1 MIPLVNAPTI
11 KRESVFSGNGYTIKF
26 SYVMK
31 LYKTPNG
38 IIIEADEVCFQLLN
52 PDWDAYINR
61 DDLYAQMKN
70 DIAARKP
77 VGDLEWLQTQ
87 TTLAPVESQ
96 EIWAAG
102 VTYLRSKVARM
113 EESKA
118 SGGDTFYDK
127 VYEAER
133 PELFFKGTAIRAVG
147 DGGYVRIRKDSTW
160 DVPEPELTL
169 FITSSGKIA
178 AYTIGNDMSSRS
190 IEGENPLY
198 LPQAKVYNHCAGL
211 GPCLYVPEQPIS
223 PDTKISLEIYR
234 NNELVFSGDTLIS
247 QMKRSHT
254 ELVDYLTRELS
265 FPKGVFLMTGT
276 CIVPDFPFTLQSGD
290 EIFITIDSIGTLKNI
305 VA

>member
-1 MIPLVNAPTI
+1 M
-11 KRESVFSGNGYTIKF
+11 R
-26 SYVMK
+26 
-31 LYKTPNG
+31 LYKIPDS
-38 IIIEADEVCFQLLN
+38 IIIKADDSCFQLPN
-52 PDWDAYINR
+52 QDWDAYINR
-61 DDLYAQMKN
+61 DDLYEQMQH
-70 DIAARKP
+70 DIATRKP
-77 VGDLEWLQTQ
+77 VGDLEWLSSQTI
-87 TTLAPVESQ
+87 LAPVENQ

-113 EESKA
+113 EESKE

-198 LPQAKVYNHCAGL
+198 LPQAKVYNHSAGL
-211 GPCLYVPEQPIS
+211 GPCLYVPESPIS
-223 PDTKISLEIYR
+223 PDTKISLQIHR

-254 ELVDYLTRELS
+254 ELVEYLTRELS

>member
-1 MIPLVNAPTI
+1 
-11 KRESVFSGNGYTIKF
+11 
-26 SYVMK
+26 MK
-31 LYKTPNG
+31 LYKTPDS
-38 IIIEADEVCFQLLN
+38 IIIEADNSCFQLPN

-61 DDLYAQMKN
+61 DDLHEQMQR
-70 DIAARKP
+70 DIATRKP
-77 VGDLEWLQTQ
+77 VGGLEWLASQTI
-87 TTLAPVESQ
+87 LAPVESQ

-113 EESKA
+113 EESKE

-147 DGGYVRIRKDSTW
+147 DGGYVRIRKDSSW

-198 LPQAKVYNHCAGL
+198 LPQAKVYDHCAGL
-211 GPCLYVPEQPIS
+211 GPCLYVPEKPIA
-223 PDTKISLEIYR
+223 PDTKISLEIHR
-234 NNELVFSGDTLIS
+234 NGELVFSGDTLIS

-290 EIFITIDSIGTLKNI
+290 EIIISIDSIGTLKNI